1 MINCLRDF
9 VQITYTYGKSVED
22 MFANFNNRVS
32 GVYEAEFL
40 RENDYVSRFLR
51 YQRTTLLSLAEE
63 MKNKIVTSLLTTN
76 KIIQDGSKEKI
87 TFAKKELSELELLL
101 MERDKC
107 SKKLEVCLAEGHDI
121 LAKIKAVNISTQA
134 QATKFKQIQ
143 KLEGNIRLRRKVH
156 GIKAKTERKLYEI

>member
-1 MINCLRDF
+1 
-9 VQITYTYGKSVED
+9 VQITFTYGKSVED
-22 MFANFNNRVS
+22 MFANFNNRVAGS
-32 GVYEAEFL
+32 FEAEFL

-87 TFAKKELSELELLL
+87 VFAKKELSELEVML

-107 SKKLEVCLAEGHDI
+107 SKKLEASLAEGHDI
-121 LAKIKAVNISTQA
+121 LAKIKAVNISTQP
-134 QATKFKQIQ
+134 QPTKFKQIQ
-143 KLEGNIRLRRKVH
+143 KLEGRHCLTRKVH
-156 GIKAKTERKLYEI
+156 GAQAKTQ